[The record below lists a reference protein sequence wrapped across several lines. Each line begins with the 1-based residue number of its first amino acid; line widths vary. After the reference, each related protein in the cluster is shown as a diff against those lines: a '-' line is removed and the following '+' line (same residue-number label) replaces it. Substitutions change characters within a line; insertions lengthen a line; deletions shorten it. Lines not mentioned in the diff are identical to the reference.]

1 VKVMEKLGKYTN
13 LRMVGK
19 GTMGVVYRAHCD
31 SLGEIAIKAMSADLR
46 GDSRARERFI
56 REARVAASLDHP
68 NIIDIHG
75 MGEEDG
81 RPYIVMEFL
90 DGEDL
95 KAVINRGDEVS
106 LEHRLKLMKQ
116 VASALAYAHE
126 VDITHRDIKPENIF
140 VTRGGDV
147 RLLDFEMARIKGS
160 TMTATGAA
168 LGTPAYMSPEQVK
181 GKKVDRRSD
190 VFAVGSVLYELLS
203 GQRAF
208 PGERVHEIFEQII
221 KRHPAALH
229 QHNELLPDSLSVIV
243 AKAMSKIP
251 EHRYQSMDGLL
262 ASLESFDDVLAELR
276 DEVRREAE
284 ASLARVAEMV
294 AESGRPASLSGIGD
308 TPLPSG
314 YLELHAFVR
323 GLAEEKDQTGAM
335 LGELEWVQAISAA
348 SLGDY
353 GSGELRSM
361 ANRVDDIRAV
371 CPEESGI
378 WRLGHR
384 LLKELKVRLHL
395 PPHLINEPRKSGEI
409 V

>member
-1 VKVMEKLGKYTN
+1 MEKLGKYTN

-31 SLGEIAIKAMSADLR
+31 SLGVIAIKVLSADLK

-56 REARVAASLDHP
+56 REARVAASLSHP

-81 RPYIVMEFL
+81 RPYIVMELL
-90 DGEDL
+90 DGENL
-95 KAVINRGDEVS
+95 KAVISRGDEVS
-106 LEHRLKLMKQ
+106 LEVRLELMKQ
-116 VASALAYAHE
+116 VASALAYAHK

-147 RLLDFEMARIKGS
+147 RLLDFGMARIKGS
-160 TMTATGAA
+160 TMTATGAS
-168 LGTPAYMSPEQVK
+168 LGTPAYMSPEQVR

-190 VFAVGSVLYELLS
+190 VFAVGSVFYELLS
-203 GQRAF
+203 GHRAF
-208 PGERVHEIFEQII
+208 PGDRVHEVFDQII

-229 QHNELLPDSLSVIV
+229 QHNELLPESLSAIV
-243 AKAMSKIP
+243 AKAMSKVP
-251 EHRYQSMDGLL
+251 EHRYQSMDELL

-284 ASLARVAEMV
+284 ASLARVGEML
-294 AESGRPASLSGIGD
+294 AESGRPLPHSEIGD
-308 TPLPSG
+308 TQLPAG
-314 YLELHAFVR
+314 YLELHAFIR
-323 GLAEEKDQTGAM
+323 GMAEETVQTGAM
-335 LGELEWVQAISAA
+335 IVDLEWVKTISEA

-353 GSGELRSM
+353 GSGELRAM
-361 ANRVDDIRAV
+361 ANRVDDIRGG
-371 CPEESGI
+371 CPDESGV
-378 WRLGHR
+378 WRLGRR
-384 LLKELKVRLHL
+384 LLRELKARLHL
-395 PPHLINEPRKSGEI
+395 PSRLMKEPRTSGEF